1 LKLWL
6 SRLRSGRYLITQYKP
21 ILATIGDTDV
31 KDLYIKSG
39 EPVGIP
45 SMCSGILKLVG
56 SKPLKRLESVKIE
69 LEGKLL

>member
-1 LKLWL
+1 MILWL
-6 SRLRSGRYLITQYKP
+6 SRLRSGRYLITQLKP
-21 ILATIGDTDV
+21 DLKTIKGTDV
-31 KDLYIKSG
+31 QDLYIKGG